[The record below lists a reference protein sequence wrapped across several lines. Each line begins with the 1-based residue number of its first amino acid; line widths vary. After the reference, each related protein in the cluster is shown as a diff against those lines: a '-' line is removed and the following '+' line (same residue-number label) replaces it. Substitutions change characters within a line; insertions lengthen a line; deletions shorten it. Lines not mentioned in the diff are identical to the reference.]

1 MADCGVVMMTAS
13 SREEAEKIAQSLVE
27 KRLAACAQIIS
38 DIQSIY
44 WWEGKLCNDKE
55 VFFMAKTTAQLFSEL
70 TLEVKKLHSY
80 KVPEI
85 VFLPIQDG
93 SKEYM
98 DWICEVTKK

>member
-1 MADCGVVMMTAS
+1 MTDCGIVFMTAS
-13 SREEAEKIAQSLVE
+13 SREEAEKIANSLVE

-44 WWEGKLCNDKE
+44 WWEEKLCNDKE
-55 VFFMAKTTAQLFSEL
+55 VFFVAKTTAALFSEL
-70 TLEVKKLHSY
+70 TLEVKRLHTY

-93 SKEYM
+93 LPEYL
-98 DWICEVTKK
+98 DWMHQVTKQ